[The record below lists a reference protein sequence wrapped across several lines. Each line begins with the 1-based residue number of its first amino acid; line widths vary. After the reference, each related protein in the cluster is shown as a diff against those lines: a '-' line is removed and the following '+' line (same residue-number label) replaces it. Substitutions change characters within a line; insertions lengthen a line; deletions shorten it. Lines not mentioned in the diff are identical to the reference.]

1 LTKHFPYVIL
11 TLLKAKTPQMKRFL
25 SLLIS
30 VALLLSIQPA
40 AHAFWIWTP
49 GEKKLENP
57 KYAVKDT
64 PEEQFAWAMKFY
76 QEKDYKQA
84 AEEFSR
90 LARAFQNSDL
100 APEAQYYAGRSYDAG
115 NRHYQA
121 FKAYQRT
128 VDLYPFTTRV
138 DEIIEREYKLGEFFF
153 EKSRGNLMGM
163 DLMMDLDWAVE
174 IFTKVRENAPF
185 GPYADKAQYMIGESY
200 KKAQQYQ
207 EAIPAFQR
215 LMEEY
220 PSSYLYDYA
229 QYELAQC
236 TYLASRSPEYDQN
249 LTDEAIREF
258 SKFAAT
264 GSDPDVTEVAEDTL
278 MMLKEKK
285 AQSILKTALFYQ
297 KQKRYKSAAIYFNEV
312 IKEFPETDTS
322 KEASLYLQ
330 SIQKFLD
337 KGI

>member
-1 LTKHFPYVIL
+1 
-11 TLLKAKTPQMKRFL
+11 MKRFFV
-25 SLLIS
+25 LLIL
-30 VALLLSIQPA
+30 VIFALSSHPTA
-40 AHAFWIWTP
+40 SAFWLWTP

-64 PEEQFAWAMKFY
+64 PEEQLAWAMKFF
-76 QEKDYKQA
+76 QEKDYKRA
-84 AEEFSR
+84 AEEFMR
-90 LARAFQNSDL
+90 LAAAFKNSDL
-100 APEAQYYAGRSYDAG
+100 APEAQYYAGLSYEMG
-115 NRHYQA
+115 KRHYQA
-121 FKAYQRT
+121 FKNYQKT
-128 VDLYPFTTRV
+128 VDLYPFTQRV
-138 DEIIEREYKLGEFFF
+138 DEIIEKEYKLGEFFF

-185 GPYADKAQYMIGESY
+185 GPYADKAQYMIGECY
-200 KKAQQYQ
+200 KKAQQYT
-207 EAIPAFQR
+207 EAIPAFKR
-215 LMEEY
+215 LMDEY

-264 GSDPDVTEVAEDTL
+264 GTDSDITEIAEDTL
-278 MMLKEKK
+278 LMLKEKK

-312 IKEFPETDTS
+312 IKEFPGTDTS
-322 KEASLYLQ
+322 KEAYLYLEN
-330 SIQKFLD
+330 IQGFLN

>member
-1 LTKHFPYVIL
+1 
-11 TLLKAKTPQMKRFL
+11 MKRFFV
-25 SLLIS
+25 LLIL
-30 VALLLSIQPA
+30 VIFALSSHPTA
-40 AHAFWIWTP
+40 SAFWLWTP

-64 PEEQFAWAMKFY
+64 PEEQLAWAMKFF
-76 QEKDYKQA
+76 QEKDYKRA
-84 AEEFSR
+84 AEEFMR
-90 LARAFQNSDL
+90 LAAAFKNSDL
-100 APEAQYYAGRSYDAG
+100 APEAQYYAGLSYEMG
-115 NRHYQA
+115 KRHYQA
-121 FKAYQRT
+121 FKNYQKT
-128 VDLYPFTTRV
+128 VDLYPFTQRV
-138 DEIIEREYKLGEFFF
+138 DEIIEKEYKLGEFFF

-185 GPYADKAQYMIGESY
+185 GPYADKAQYMIGECY
-200 KKAQQYQ
+200 KKAQQYT

-215 LMEEY
+215 LMDEY

-258 SKFAAT
+258 SKFAASGT
-264 GSDPDVTEVAEDTL
+264 DRDITEVAEDTL
-278 MMLKEKK
+278 LMLKEKK
-285 AQSILKTALFYQ
+285 AQSILKTAFFYQ
-297 KQKRYKSAAIYFNEV
+297 RQKRYKSAAIYFNEV
-312 IKEFPETDTS
+312 INEFPETDSS
-322 KEASLYLQ
+322 KEAFLYLQ
-330 SIQKFLD
+330 SIQKFLN